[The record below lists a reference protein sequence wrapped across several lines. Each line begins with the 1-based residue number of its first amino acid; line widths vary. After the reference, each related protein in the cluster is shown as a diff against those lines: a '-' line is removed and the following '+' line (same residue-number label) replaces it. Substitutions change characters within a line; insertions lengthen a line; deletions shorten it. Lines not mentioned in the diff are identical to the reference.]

1 MPRVLLNIQ
10 HYDHAWTVYFVE
22 ADCRTRVGT
31 RTRFINFPTLD
42 VHRRF
47 LTRCQP
53 EDTTLTGFEQRVR
66 AWDQGQ
72 RVRRADGPPRVQAFF
87 FNIAAQRFF

>member
-1 MPRVLLNIQ
+1 MLHPAQLPAQWKRLNGPL
-10 HYDHAWTVYFVE
+10 HRGRL
-22 ADCRTRVGT
+22 RTRIGT

-53 EDTTLTGFEQRVR
+53 EDTKLTGFEQGVR
-66 AWDQGQ
+66 AWGQGQ
-72 RVRRADGPPRVQAFF
+72 RVRVPEAGAVREAAWRVDSY
-87 FNIAAQRFF
+87 R